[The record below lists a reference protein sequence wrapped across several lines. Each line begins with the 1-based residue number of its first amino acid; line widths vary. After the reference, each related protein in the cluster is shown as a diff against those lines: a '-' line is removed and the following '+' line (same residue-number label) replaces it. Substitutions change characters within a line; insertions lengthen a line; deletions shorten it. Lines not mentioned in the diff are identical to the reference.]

1 MKEHKVNAPLSWREW
16 ENRLCLLRFK
26 TFREVTTTLFLVFS
40 DEYYYEYSGSHFSYF
55 DYFATTFAVTIFFRK
70 KSFY

>member
-26 TFREVTTTLFLVFS
+26 TFREVTTTLFLMAL
-40 DEYYYEYSGSHFSYF
+40 SYHYRWHLGGTF
-55 DYFATTFAVTIFFRK
+55 CKKCHLDATINPQLFW
-70 KSFY
+70 